1 MTAQVIHLSDYRPPT
16 RIPPPVQQ
24 GYDDV
29 LVEFARL
36 VEERAYQMWAKE
48 MAGDR
53 PGDTE

>member
-1 MTAQVIHLSDYRPPT
+1 MATVIYLADYRPPT

-29 LVEFARL
+29 RVEFARR
-36 VEERAYQMWAKE
+36 VEERAYQMWAQE

>member
-1 MTAQVIHLSDYRPPT
+1 MATVIYLADYRPPT

-29 LVEFARL
+29 RVEFARR
-36 VEERAYQMWAKE
+36 VEERKAAMWE
-48 MAGDR
+48 QDMAGDR